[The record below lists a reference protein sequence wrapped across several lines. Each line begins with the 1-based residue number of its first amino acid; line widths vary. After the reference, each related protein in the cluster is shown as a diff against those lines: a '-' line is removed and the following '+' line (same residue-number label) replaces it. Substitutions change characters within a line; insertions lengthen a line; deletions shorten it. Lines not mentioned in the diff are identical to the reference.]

1 MTAALVLSLG
11 AKELTGG
18 FTVTGGSADDELAAS
33 SKQGDKLIGGAGDD
47 ILVSNAFATTLTG
60 GAGSD
65 TFVVSAASAAKTIF
79 TTITDFSAGD
89 TLKLINGSA
98 TETFKST
105 KTDLSTLGASAT
117 LSDALNLA
125 ITGAADGEIRWLQFG
140 GDTYVVQNIGAGGA
154 GSTTFN
160 DGVDLAVKLTGTI
173 DLSAMGFSSSAQS
186 LAFA

>member
-1 MTAALVLSLG
+1 MTGALTLNLG
-11 AKELTGG
+11 GGTLAGG
-18 FTVTGGSADDELAAS
+18 FTVTGGAGKDVLTAS
-33 SKQGDKLIGGAGDD
+33 TVQGDKLIGGAGNDT
-47 ILVSNAFATTLTG
+47 LTSNAFATTLTG

-89 TLKLINGSA
+89 TLKLKDVSSV

-140 GDTYVVQNIGAGGA
+140 GDTYVVQNIGSGA
-154 GSTTFN
+154 STTFN
-160 DGVDLAVKLTGTI
+160 DGTDLAVKLSGTI
-173 DLSAMGFSSSAQS
+173 DLSAMGFNSGNQS
-186 LAFA
+186 LSFA